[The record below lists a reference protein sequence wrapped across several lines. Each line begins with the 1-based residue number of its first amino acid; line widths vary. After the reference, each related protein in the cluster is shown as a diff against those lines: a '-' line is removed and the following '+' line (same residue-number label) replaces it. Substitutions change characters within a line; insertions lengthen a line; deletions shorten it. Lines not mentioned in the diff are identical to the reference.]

1 PGLES
6 FVIVNGTDVTVF
18 AVWGYDRNNNGTP
31 DVSEPEVDGDYFVVV
46 YVGNGNTGGYA
57 PVDGFSP
64 YLDGERVVVLGQ
76 GSLTRAGYVFLGWST
91 NRAASVASYVAGS
104 TFYIDGDVT
113 LYAVWE
119 KVFYTVEY
127 RPGVHGTFIA
137 QVTSGLSFGDVT
149 PAAPTVTG
157 EAGWKFAG
165 WLPVPSATVTGD
177 AIYTAQ
183 WTQDTTTPTPMPS
196 PSVTPMPSP
205 SVTPMPSPSVTP
217 MPSPSV
223 TPMPTLTPTP
233 TGFPPVNGGS
243 QQYWSLVNLVL
254 SIVGIILAIIASVR
268 VLLPQ
273 RQKQRKQLNSQN
285 QRAAEQVDEQERRK
299 WQNRKT
305 WLFTAIALAI
315 VGVIVFLLTEDL
327 RLIMG
332 MVDKW
337 TVVNA
342 IIFIVELIAIALIFK
357 RTKETA
363 KQQMQDLSTEK

>member
-1 PGLES
+1 
-6 FVIVNGTDVTVF
+6 
-18 AVWGYDRNNNGTP
+18 
-31 DVSEPEVDGDYFVVV
+31 
-46 YVGNGNTGGYA
+46 
-57 PVDGFSP
+57 
-64 YLDGERVVVLGQ
+64 
-76 GSLTRAGYVFLGWST
+76 
-91 NRAASVASYVAGS
+91 
-104 TFYIDGDVT
+104 
-113 LYAVWE
+113 
-119 KVFYTVEY
+119 
-127 RPGVHGTFIA
+127 
-137 QVTSGLSFGDVT
+137 
-149 PAAPTVTG
+149 
-157 EAGWKFAG
+157 
-165 WLPVPSATVTGD
+165 
-177 AIYTAQ
+177 
-183 WTQDTTTPTPMPS
+183 
-196 PSVTPMPSP
+196 PMPSP